1 MIYKLR
7 WDRERF
13 LTFDISPD
21 DIEYII
27 GDFFLLDE
35 PIWADFWKPIN
46 ATFFDDSDSG
56 KAISIPDITVWPGNA
71 CLALN
76 AVAYKKLNLHI
87 KAYGEFLRI
96 ESEGNPYWLF
106 HSTKRTGFDLVDEKN
121 SKRTINETGYVEM
134 QALSFNEKQCKEEL
148 IFLSEFSDYRDMYC
162 TEEFKTLVEKSGL
175 KGLYFS
181 TDLACVNEP

>member
-1 MIYKLR
+1 MIFKLR
-7 WDRERF
+7 WDREKF

-21 DIEYII
+21 DIEYVL

-35 PIWADFWKPIN
+35 PLWSEFWKPLN
-46 ATFFDDSDSG
+46 ATFFDDSDNG
-56 KAISIPDITVWPGNA
+56 KAIKVPDITVWPGNA

-76 AVAYKKLNLHI
+76 AIALEKLNHYL
-87 KAYGEFLRI
+87 KGYGELLPI

-106 HSTKRTGFDLVDEKN
+106 HSTKQTNLDLVDLEK
-121 SKRTINETGYVEM
+121 SARTISETGYVEM
-134 QALSFNEKQCKEEL
+134 QALTFNEKKCADEL

-162 TEEFKTLVEKSGL
+162 TEEFKQLVESNGL

>member
-21 DIEYII
+21 DVEYII

-35 PIWADFWKPIN
+35 PTWADFWKPMN

-56 KAISIPDITVWPGNA
+56 KAIRVPDITVWPGNA

-76 AVAYKKLNLHI
+76 ARAYDKLNQYLI
-87 KAYGEFLRI
+87 GYGEFLPI
-96 ESEGNPYWLF
+96 VSEGKPYWLF
-106 HSTKRTGFDLVDEKN
+106 HSTRRTSLDLIDAKK
-121 SKRTINETGYVEM
+121 SARTINQTGYVEM
-134 QALSFNEKQCKEEL
+134 QALSFVESKCAEEL
-148 IFLSEFSDYRDMYC
+148 VFLSEFSDYRDMYC
-162 TEEFKTLVEKSGL
+162 TEKFKALVEESNL
-175 KGLYFS
+175 EGLYFS
-181 TDLACVNEP
+181 VDLACVNEP